1 MKTLLALICC
11 LAPAFVLA
19 SSASGK
25 IEKIAGEYGNIET
38 TLTQQDLD
46 RLDLQTGDDFQLMHK
61 EVLIIV
67 HLGETYGD
75 VEQGFWISFINWEGK
90 LRIARNAANAAET
103 LDAAEGDDLTISAID
118 STNIQQGEKDEGFQ
132 SK

>member
-25 IEKIAGEYGNIET
+25 IEKITREYGNIET

-46 RLDLQTGDDFQLMHK
+46 QLDLQTGDDFQLTHK
-61 EVLIIV
+61 ATLIIV

-75 VEQGFWISFINWEGK
+75 VEQGAWISFINWEGK
-90 LRIARNAANAAET
+90 LRIARNSANAAET

-118 STNIQQGEKDEGFQ
+118 SINILQEEEYEGF
-132 SK
+132 